1 MLLIVFSRFIHVV
14 AWISTSFLFMDE
26 CYSTFYLSI
35 HLLIEIWTRFH
46 LLALM
51 NNATLN
57 IDIQV
62 SDGLPVLKSFGYI
75 PRSEIVE
82 LYGNFMFNFL
92 KNH

>member
-1 MLLIVFSRFIHVV
+1 MLLIVFSRFIRVV

-26 CYSTFYLSI
+26 CYSTFCLSI
-35 HLLIEIWTRFH
+35 HLVIEIWTCFH

-51 NNATLN
+51 NNAAMN

-82 LYGNFMFNFL
+82 LYGNSMFNFL
-92 KNH
+92 RNH